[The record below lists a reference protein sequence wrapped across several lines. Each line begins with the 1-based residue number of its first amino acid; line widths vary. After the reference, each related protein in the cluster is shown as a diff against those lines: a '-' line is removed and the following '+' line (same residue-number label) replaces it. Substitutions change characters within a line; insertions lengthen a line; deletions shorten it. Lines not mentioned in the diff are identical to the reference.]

1 VLFRECVGRPPELL
15 MVERAAAMAFAG
27 GAMVFPGGRVDPGDH
42 TLACMLGLDAPV
54 GPAAIAAIRET
65 IEEVGIAVGF
75 SEPIGATAL
84 AQLRRRLAD
93 GVPFAAA
100 LEEAGARLDV
110 GALTPLARW
119 LPRSKE
125 TRVFDTFFFVARAPD
140 GAEAYADGGECVLA
154 YWTTATAM
162 LADDD
167 AGRRQIL
174 VPTRANLLR
183 LAQFGCFDEA
193 RADALA
199 HPIEVI
205 SPVIEARDGVRM
217 IRIPEGL
224 GYPVT
229 ALPLAP
235 TQPKAPIVNG

>member
-1 VLFRECVGRPPELL
+1 MLFRECAGRPPELL

-42 TLACMLGLDAPV
+42 ALACALGLDAPV

-75 SEPIGATAL
+75 AEPIGAMAV
-84 AQLRRRLAD
+84 AQLRSRLVD
-93 GVPFAAA
+93 GVPLGEA

-140 GAEAYADGGECVLA
+140 GAEAHADGGECVLA
-154 YWTTATAM
+154 LWTTATAM
-162 LADDD
+162 LADSD
-167 AGRRQIL
+167 AGRRQML
-174 VPTRANLLR
+174 FPTRANLIR

-193 RADALA
+193 RTDALA
-199 HPIEVI
+199 HRVEII
-205 SPVIEARDGVRM
+205 SPAIEERDGLRT
-217 IRIPEGL
+217 IRIPAGL

-229 ALPLAP
+229 TLRLAAAGPKLPTRP
-235 TQPKAPIVNG
+235 